1 MNTSVKVTADAA
13 QTFAAL
19 YDRMVAT
26 ATPAAYQRK
35 AAWDRS
41 ELAQQ
46 PETQDWDFDNVRLFT
61 FYQDVRNDGLTH
73 EAAIV
78 KAESQIR

>member
-1 MNTSVKVTADAA
+1 MTTTTTLA

-19 YDRMVAT
+19 YERMIAN
-26 ATPAAYQRK
+26 ATPAVHQRK
-35 AAWDRS
+35 AAWSRR

-46 PETQDWDFDNVRLFT
+46 PETQGWEFENVALFG
-61 FYQDVRNDGLTH
+61 FYQDARNDGMAH
-73 EAAIV
+73 DAAIV

>member
-1 MNTSVKVTADAA
+1 MTTTTELA
-13 QTFAAL
+13 QTFATL

-26 ATPAAYQRK
+26 ATPAVYQRK
-35 AAWDRS
+35 AAWSRR
-41 ELAQQ
+41 ELAEQ
-46 PETQDWDFDNVRLFT
+46 PETQDWEFENVALFG
-61 FYQDVRNDGLTH
+61 FYQDARNDGMAH